1 VSVTKILVV
10 DDHSLMRDGLCRL
23 LSLEPTF
30 NIIDQASNGL
40 EAIERVQQEQPDV
53 ILMDINMPKLNG
65 IDATKE
71 IHKLYP
77 EIKVIALTVCEQ
89 DDQVFEF
96 IRAGAS
102 GYILKD
108 AQAEVLIDA
117 VKTICNGKSYIYPS
131 IAHKVLNEFNRV
143 CKKLDEVQKNPL
155 SSREIEVLTLVS
167 KGYTNKR
174 IGSEL
179 FISEKTVKNHIT
191 NIFHKLEAKD
201 RTEAVVIAMK
211 GNLIIS

>member
-1 VSVTKILVV
+1 MTGTKILVV
-10 DDHSLMRDGLCRL
+10 DDHSLMRDGLCRV
-23 LSLEPTF
+23 LSLEPSF
-30 NIIDQASNGL
+30 DIIDQVSDGL
-40 EAIERVQQEQPDV
+40 EAIESVQKVQPDV

-108 AQAEVLIDA
+108 AQAEVLIEA
-117 VKTICNGKSYIYPS
+117 VKTICNGKSYIYPA

-143 CKKLDEVQKNPL
+143 CKKLEEVQKNPL
-155 SSREIEVLTLVS
+155 SVREIEVLTLVS

-174 IGSEL
+174 IAGEL
-179 FISEKTVKNHIT
+179 FISEKTVKNHVT

-211 GNLIIS
+211 GNLIEN

>member
-1 VSVTKILVV
+1 MSVTKILVV